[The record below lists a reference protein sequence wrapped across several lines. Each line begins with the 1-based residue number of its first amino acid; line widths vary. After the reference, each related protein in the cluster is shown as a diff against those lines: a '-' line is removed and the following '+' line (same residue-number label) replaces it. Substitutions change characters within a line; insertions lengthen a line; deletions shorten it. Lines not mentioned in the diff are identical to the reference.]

1 MKRILISALL
11 FATPLLLCAG
21 CKDDNKG
28 GGDITPKEYPT
39 VIPATDRFPAV
50 AWHGVRHDFA
60 TPERFLEAQQMG
72 ITLNYSRLV
81 NLETALKALDAAAT
95 TDVKLIVECEEL
107 YNDDKRADA
116 VRTLM
121 THEALG
127 GYFMEDEP
135 APDRFEDIGRR
146 IREIEAID
154 PNHICYCNIFP
165 TLTAET
171 YQAWKMNGYT
181 DYVRDFI
188 RKAKPQFLSFDEYPV
203 HTDRMDGTVGQILVK
218 GTWYPTLETA
228 RNEAR
233 RNGLELWAFMLT
245 CPHTAYP
252 QPTMDHLR
260 LQAYSDLAY
269 GAQVL
274 QCFTYWV
281 PEVENNDFWQ
291 YRDAPITLDGTRTE
305 TYDLVKAM
313 LDEVQQVAWIF
324 RGATVESVFHS
335 RPGGTI
341 PDLTTQLTELP
352 ECVES
357 LTLRNG
363 SQALVSILANH
374 GFRFML
380 LQNTDVSNK
389 MQCMIR
395 LKEGVRRVNRDGTV
409 TLATEDEEIQ
419 TIAPGDVRIYM
430 W

>member
-1 MKRILISALL
+1 MKRIFISALL
-11 FATPLLLCAG
+11 CAAPLLVLCG
-21 CKDDNKG
+21 CKDDNDSQG
-28 GGDITPKEYPT
+28 ADAGPKEYPT
-39 VIPATDRFPAV
+39 VIPSTDRFPAV

-60 TPERFLEAQQMG
+60 TPERFQEAQEMG

-81 NLETALKALDAAAT
+81 NLQTALKALDAAAA

-107 YNDDKRADA
+107 YADDKRADA

-135 APDRFEDIGRR
+135 APQKFEDIGRR

-154 PNHICYCNIFP
+154 PAHICYCNIFP

-171 YQAWKMNGYT
+171 YQAWGMGGYV
-181 DYVRDFI
+181 DYVRQFI
-188 RKAKPQFLSFDEYPV
+188 RQAGPQFLSFDEYPV
-203 HTDRMDGTVGQILVK
+203 HTNGTDILVK

-252 QPTMDHLR
+252 QPTMEHLR

-269 GAQVL
+269 GAQAL

-291 YRDAPITLDGTRTE
+291 YRNAPIALDGTRTE

-324 RGATVESVFHS
+324 RGATVESIFHS

-352 ECVES
+352 ECVET
-357 LTLRNG
+357 LTLRDG
-363 SQALVSILANH
+363 SQVLVSILNNH

-380 LQNTDVSNK
+380 LQNTDVINK
-389 MQCMIR
+389 LQCMIR

-409 TLATEDEEIQ
+409 TLASEDEEIQ